1 MLEIWNKNMADA
13 KILLC
18 KPTMLRMIFNPNA
31 WDNDYCGQFN
41 CYAYALNV
49 PRAGFALPGELMSAE
64 PVMSWHLI
72 NKDEIIAALIKD
84 GLEEITEK
92 QAFKSDARTIA
103 LRISRDDF
111 HFLRKDIHGLWS
123 HKLGERRPS
132 DTSHGKPIQNP
143 RLGRYAPYNYF
154 CGYFSV
160 PDKGIPY
167 LPRIEIPADTLKAM
181 ASAYPK

>member
-1 MLEIWNKNMADA
+1 MTDS

-49 PRAGFALPGELMSAE
+49 PRAGFAAPGELMTSG
-64 PVMSWHLI
+64 PVFVSNLI
-72 NKDEIIAALIKD
+72 REEETIAALIKD
-84 GLEEITEK
+84 GLEKVTEA
-92 QAFKSDARTIA
+92 QALKSDRHIIA
-103 LRISRDDF
+103 LRIYEDDF
-111 HFLRKDIHGLWS
+111 HFFRKEMNGLWS
-123 HKLGERRPS
+123 HKLGYKHPS
-132 DTSHGKPIQNP
+132 GTSHGRIIQNP
-143 RLGRYAPYNYF
+143 RLGQYAPYNRF
-154 CGYFSV
+154 CGYFCV